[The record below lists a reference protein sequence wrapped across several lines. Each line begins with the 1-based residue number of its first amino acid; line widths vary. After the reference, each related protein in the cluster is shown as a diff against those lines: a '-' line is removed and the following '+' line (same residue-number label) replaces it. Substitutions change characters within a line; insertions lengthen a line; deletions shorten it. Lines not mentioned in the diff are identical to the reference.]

1 MADLDDAA
9 LAVDAV
15 HRMGLGLLPALN
27 DNARTAAPGVAP

>member
-15 HRMGLGLLPALN
+15 RCMGLCLLPALN
-27 DNARTAAPGVAP
+27 DDARAAAPGGAP

>member
-15 HRMGLGLLPALN
+15 RCMGRCLLLALN
-27 DNARTAAPGVAP
+27 DDAHTAAPGVAP